1 MNVHITLLV
10 QIFMNQRNGFLI
22 LSPKD
27 SGDNLSHDLTLL
39 FSFSLTEAFAT
50 QGSTFR
56 SIYEQQV
63 RWDLRDIYQYIDV
76 ALFGSQRSSLLDA
89 IPTESVAE
97 TASWSLIQVTQT
109 VFFFLNPQTFSGLR
123 HTIRLLSEIIL
134 KNTDL

>member
-1 MNVHITLLV
+1 M
-10 QIFMNQRNGFLI
+10 
-22 LSPKD
+22 
-27 SGDNLSHDLTLL
+27 
-39 FSFSLTEAFAT
+39 EAFAT

-63 RWDLRDIYQYIDV
+63 RWGLRDIYQYIDV

-109 VFFFLNPQTFSGLR
+109 VFFFF
-123 HTIRLLSEIIL
+123 
-134 KNTDL
+134 